1 MKIKAS
7 IKIIIHI
14 IFIVVLTIS
23 TQIGGIIYLMTLLII
38 SKNKIKKSILFH
50 SFILNIDL
58 FNYS

>member
-23 TQIGGIIYLMTLLII
+23 TQIGGIIYLMTLLVI
-38 SKNKIKKSILFH
+38 SKKNQNIKLKEY
-50 SFILNIDL
+50 SFSL
-58 FNYS
+58 YYT